1 MWALCSREILVAIG
15 HFSLCQQRAKYSKF
29 FASFSC
35 WPGHPAT
42 ARCVRGSCRNFWH
55 CAARDR
61 NYQDGR
67 GSVRHSFSICH
78 RRNSILAQL
87 MANELSHHIEGFYL
101 SWNSYFCVRNLAG
114 YYKKHSLPNGQFLW
128 VAGFLAFLF
137 FLMQYLLNGIDF
149 ILSCSRSRS
158 ALALVSVTSRSP
170 RCCWHSFLL
179 EEFIF
184 TSRKKSISLMNGCV
198 FLYVGAHYYQSWF
211 TYCYQLKK

>member
-1 MWALCSREILVAIG
+1 MWALCSREILIAIG
-15 HFSLCQQRAKYSKF
+15 HFSLCQKRAKYSKF

-78 RRNSILAQL
+78 RRNSILVQL

-114 YYKKHSLPNGQFLW
+114 YYKSWWLPDVPFW
-128 VAGFLAFLF
+128 VGGFLTFLF

-149 ILSCSRSRS
+149 ILFCSRSRS
-158 ALALVSVTSRSP
+158 ALALVSVSSRSS
-170 RCCWHSFLL
+170 RCCRQSFLW
-179 EEFIF
+179 EEFFF
-184 TSRKKSISLMNGCV
+184 TIWKKNISRMNCCV
-198 FLYVGAHYYQSWF
+198 FFLCRCSLLSELIHLLLPS
-211 TYCYQLKK
+211 

>member
-1 MWALCSREILVAIG
+1 MHRIRQLKWLSRSTRTFLMEWNGNLVPSLLVRACGVLLLPHTVAWDLHIISFWWRTYNFFTWFLWALCSREILIAIG
-15 HFSLCQQRAKYSKF
+15 HFSLCQKRAKDSKF

-78 RRNSILAQL
+78 RRNSILVQL

-114 YYKKHSLPNGQFLW
+114 Y
-128 VAGFLAFLF
+128 
-137 FLMQYLLNGIDF
+137 
-149 ILSCSRSRS
+149 
-158 ALALVSVTSRSP
+158 
-170 RCCWHSFLL
+170 
-179 EEFIF
+179 
-184 TSRKKSISLMNGCV
+184 
-198 FLYVGAHYYQSWF
+198 
-211 TYCYQLKK
+211 